1 MINKFVIIMDKILPG
16 KLIFVSL
23 ILSGLLF
30 NSCVNRLKADDFEL
44 IITPLNTGSEASIRA
59 LHVVD
64 NNIVWASCSGGEYLL
79 SANGGRS
86 WKLGYIEGAETDD
99 LRSIYA
105 WSANRAMVLGTSN
118 PGRIY
123 LTETAGEDW
132 QVVYENS
139 EDGIFFNSLSF
150 ADEFRGMALSD
161 PVDSTSFL
169 IRTDDGGLTWEEVR
183 GLPVLLDNEFH
194 FAASNSCMQYSRAG
208 KLWIA
213 TGGGGARVFSS
224 IDDGNTWKASETGI
238 MFEPPSTGIFSISFA
253 DDDRGIIVGGNY
265 ESPEI
270 NQRIAAFTLDGGE
283 RWILSEEMP
292 EQYRSCVFWL
302 KYRGKDIALAVGK
315 TGIDISTDNG
325 NSWTNISKEAYYTG
339 RSIPG
344 TNYGYLAGSDGRIS
358 KIVLKK
364 KKSEADELI

>member
-1 MINKFVIIMDKILPG
+1 MADFMKRFFCLNTFLVLLALAMVL
-16 KLIFVSL
+16 
-23 ILSGLLF
+23 LS
-30 NSCVNRLKADDFEL
+30 SCVNRLKADDFEL

-79 SANGGRS
+79 SANGGES
-86 WKLGYIEGAETDD
+86 WKLGYIDGAETDD

-105 WSANRAMVLGTSN
+105 WSANRALVFGTSS
-118 PGRIY
+118 PGRAY

-132 QVVYENS
+132 QVVYENN

-169 IRTDDGGLTWEEVR
+169 IRTDDGGLTWEEVK
-183 GLPVLLDNEFH
+183 GLPVLLDNEYN
-194 FAASNSCMQYSRAG
+194 FAASNSCMQYNRSG
-208 KLWIA
+208 SIWIA
-213 TGGGGARVFSS
+213 TGGGGARIFSS
-224 IDDGNTWKASETGI
+224 TDAGITWKASETGMI
-238 MFEPPSTGIFSISFA
+238 YESPSTGIFSVSFT

-265 ESPEI
+265 ENPEM

-292 EQYRSCVFWL
+292 EQYRSCVFWID
-302 KYRGKDIALAVGK
+302 YRGKDIAMAVGK

-325 NSWTNISKEAYYTG
+325 NSWHKISSEGYYTG
-339 RSIPG
+339 RSISG

-358 KIVLKK
+358 KIILKK